1 MPMTAQPFRF
11 GPTAARDPVVHDLP
25 ALHLSDRTIA
35 IHLLVRRADDGAWRA
50 RLRFT
55 DPGQDT
61 HDTAEIFCAESE
73 PELWEAV
80 RSLPEHHV
88 RALYLSLI

>member
-1 MPMTAQPFRF
+1 MTAQPFRF
-11 GPTAARDPVVHDLP
+11 GPTAARDPAVHDLP
-25 ALHLSDRTIA
+25 ALRLSNRAIA

-55 DPGQDT
+55 DPDLET

-73 PELWEAV
+73 PELWDAV
-80 RSLPEHHV
+80 RSLPGHHV
-88 RALYLSLI
+88 RALYLSLV